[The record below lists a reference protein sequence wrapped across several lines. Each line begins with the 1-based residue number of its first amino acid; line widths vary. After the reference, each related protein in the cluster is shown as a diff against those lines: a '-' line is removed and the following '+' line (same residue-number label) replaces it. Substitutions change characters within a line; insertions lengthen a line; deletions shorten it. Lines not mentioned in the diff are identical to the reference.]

1 MRTGI
6 HRESSNSLGDQLN
19 EIIAKV
25 SFGGDEV
32 DITDITFYT
41 RDLRFKCQRCA
52 LLCCRL
58 GGPPLS
64 QNDIDRVRRAGY
76 NPVEFSE
83 FTSTERFEL
92 PKVTQR
98 VMRSREDGS
107 CLFLKNGREQG
118 THECSIYDH
127 RPALC
132 RLYPFYSEMV
142 NSSSF
147 LLKVIPCCKGLNDP
161 DAEVVDERFFFRHL
175 HEAIVEILVD
185 NPS

>member
-1 MRTGI
+1 
-6 HRESSNSLGDQLN
+6 LN
-19 EIIAKV
+19 DIIAKG
-25 SFGGDEV
+25 SFGGDEA

-64 QNDIDRVRRAGY
+64 QHDIDRIARAGY

-83 FTSTERFEL
+83 FTPTERFRL

-98 VMRSREDGS
+98 VMSSREDGS
-107 CLFLKNGREQG
+107 CIFLKNSREQG
-118 THECSIYDH
+118 THKCSIYDH

-132 RLYPFYSEMV
+132 RLYPFYPEIV
-142 NSSSF
+142 DSSSF

-161 DAEVVDERFFFRHL
+161 DAEVVEEPFFFRHL
-175 HEAIVEILVD
+175 HETIVEILVD
-185 NPS
+185 NRS